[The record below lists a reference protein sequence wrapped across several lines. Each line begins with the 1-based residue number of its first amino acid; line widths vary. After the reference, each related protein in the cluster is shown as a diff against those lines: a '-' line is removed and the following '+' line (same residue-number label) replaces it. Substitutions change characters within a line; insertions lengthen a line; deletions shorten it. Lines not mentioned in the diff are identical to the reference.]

1 MAFGTGTIRIFGSYS
16 VLICLAEILKR
27 EGAAVDS
34 DQGASMPVLV
44 FVSIVCKA
52 VRDIIE
58 NRFEKMDL

>member
-1 MAFGTGTIRIFGSYS
+1 MAAGTWAIRIFGSYS
-16 VLICLAEILKR
+16 VFICLAEILKR

-44 FVSIVCKA
+44 FVSVAFKA